1 LEDRY
6 RSILVSML
14 KEKHGKQIPA
24 VSGAK
29 KPTASNALNLMEVLK
44 RSLEAES
51 PRRARPGV
59 TNADHSEAAAAADRQ
74 ALRKGNSGAAEGAQ
88 PESSLKA

>member
-1 LEDRY
+1 
-6 RSILVSML
+6 ML

-51 PRRARPGV
+51 PRRAAPVLQTRTIPKPQPRRI
-59 TNADHSEAAAAADRQ
+59 DKHSKATPERQ
-74 ALRKGNSGAAEGAQ
+74 KARSRKAR
-88 PESSLKA
+88 